1 MVHYEGV
8 SNGRD
13 LGSGV
18 KKYQVSNHERFYEKW
33 KGVLLSENYPGK
45 EALQAARERK
55 QSKKTVL
62 FVSEKI
68 PEYDKDAGSRTLF
81 FYMGL
86 FIEKGYI
93 VKFLSNDK
101 LQTEPYTTQLQRAGV
116 EVVSGSFML
125 DRKKEWI
132 KRNARYIDFAFLNYP
147 NCSYQYINILKEN
160 GIPIRYYGVDIHY
173 LRRQREYELFG
184 NEKLKQMSDELFQK
198 EKYLIENSEVVYYP
212 SLVEV
217 GIVKKDFGKKAVKQL
232 LINVYKEKDIVN
244 TYDAMQR
251 KGMLFIGGYQHTPN
265 VDAVLWFVKEVFPK
279 IRSRM
284 EMEWLIAG
292 SNMPWEISSIDE
304 KGVRVLGRVSDEELK
319 RLYNQIRMVVIPL
332 RYGAGIKG
340 KVIEAM
346 FHGVPVVS
354 TSIGMEGIPRIKSHA
369 TVADT
374 AEEMAGVITGLYE
387 DRDSLNRISQEET
400 EIIKNH
406 YSETVAWNNIAEDF

>member
-1 MVHYEGV
+1 M
-8 SNGRD
+8 
-13 LGSGV
+13 
-18 KKYQVSNHERFYEKW
+18 
-33 KGVLLSENYPGK
+33 
-45 EALQAARERK
+45 
-55 QSKKTVL
+55 
-62 FVSEKI
+62 
-68 PEYDKDAGSRTLF
+68 
-81 FYMGL
+81 
-86 FIEKGYI
+86 
-93 VKFLSNDK
+93 
-101 LQTEPYTTQLQRAGV
+101 
-116 EVVSGSFML
+116 
-125 DRKKEWI
+125 
-132 KRNARYIDFAFLNYP
+132 
-147 NCSYQYINILKEN
+147 
-160 GIPIRYYGVDIHY
+160 
-173 LRRQREYELFG
+173 FG

>member
-1 MVHYEGV
+1 MAFEVRKAGMTVKFQPESLVVQYEGV

-132 KRNARYIDFAFLNYP
+132 KRNARYIDLPF
-147 NCSYQYINILKEN
+147 
-160 GIPIRYYGVDIHY
+160 
-173 LRRQREYELFG
+173 
-184 NEKLKQMSDELFQK
+184 
-198 EKYLIENSEVVYYP
+198 
-212 SLVEV
+212 
-217 GIVKKDFGKKAVKQL
+217 
-232 LINVYKEKDIVN
+232 
-244 TYDAMQR
+244 
-251 KGMLFIGGYQHTPN
+251 
-265 VDAVLWFVKEVFPK
+265 
-279 IRSRM
+279 
-284 EMEWLIAG
+284 
-292 SNMPWEISSIDE
+292 
-304 KGVRVLGRVSDEELK
+304 
-319 RLYNQIRMVVIPL
+319 
-332 RYGAGIKG
+332 
-340 KVIEAM
+340 
-346 FHGVPVVS
+346 
-354 TSIGMEGIPRIKSHA
+354 
-369 TVADT
+369 
-374 AEEMAGVITGLYE
+374 
-387 DRDSLNRISQEET
+387 
-400 EIIKNH
+400 
-406 YSETVAWNNIAEDF
+406 